1 MIKHIEYIKG
11 MAVFEKFVWRD
22 SLRDKGNNLA
32 IFKNI
37 NIIYGRNYSGK
48 TTLSRVFRA
57 FETGVISDKYGNPE
71 FSTCFDDGTNYTEK
85 QLLEHDKEIRVFNED
100 FVKKNLKFIVNEGEG
115 INSFAVLGDKNN
127 ELEDEIDKLQEKIGV
142 LEENSGMYG
151 VFKKY
156 KTDYEVA
163 SRNYLT
169 LKDEIEHLLREKA
182 NNSDTGIKHNKI
194 YGNANYNIQS
204 IRKDLDLVIQD
215 SYVALQPNDLE
226 KAQELLGSIEKRT
239 IPTSQLQK
247 INLSLISVK
256 AKELIEKN
264 IKVSD
269 PIQELLSDALLAKW
283 AYEGIKRHKD
293 IYSKCGF
300 CGGELPKELWEK
312 LDRHFDQEAKELES
326 AIDQLL
332 LDISKEKERSKSLF
346 SIKPELFYSKYN
358 DELQLLDSKLQRGI
372 LAYNQELDKLESQ
385 LNNRKENLLISKDF
399 QDINFS
405 DDIFLHIESEYE
417 RLREA
422 SNKFSENLAQEQ
434 TRAKEAL
441 RLNEV
446 CKFSRDI
453 DYLTKVEVLETARE
467 EENQTKKTQDEYDR
481 KIQGKLGEI
490 FKLKAKLK
498 DESKGAEKINEY
510 LNGFFGNNS
519 LSLKAIEIKDE
530 EGIRYSFDVIRN
542 NKKAYH
548 LSEGECSLI
557 AFCYFMA
564 KLDDIHTRGKKVII
578 WIDDPICSLDS
589 NHIFFVYSLINSEI
603 VGKNIH
609 EQLFISTHN
618 LDFLKYLKRLPRA
631 DNNKHTEYFL
641 LNRTGNISD
650 IKLMP
655 QYMREYVTEFNF
667 LFHQIYKCAALEQI
681 TDENYMTFY
690 NFGNNARKF
699 LEIYLYYKYPDGVK
713 DSLRERLSK
722 FFNEDQVAVAYI
734 ERVNNELSHLSG
746 VFERGATLLQ
756 SEEMKKVALAIIT
769 RLKEKDEEQYFS
781 LLKSINEEDIL

>member
-1 MIKHIEYIKG
+1 M
-11 MAVFEKFVWRD
+11 
-22 SLRDKGNNLA
+22 
-32 IFKNI
+32 
-37 NIIYGRNYSGK
+37 
-48 TTLSRVFRA
+48 
-57 FETGVISDKYGNPE
+57 
-71 FSTCFDDGTNYTEK
+71 
-85 QLLEHDKEIRVFNED
+85 
-100 FVKKNLKFIVNEGEG
+100 
-115 INSFAVLGDKNN
+115 
-127 ELEDEIDKLQEKIGV
+127 
-142 LEENSGMYG
+142 
-151 VFKKY
+151 
-156 KTDYEVA
+156 
-163 SRNYLT
+163 
-169 LKDEIEHLLREKA
+169 
-182 NNSDTGIKHNKI
+182 
-194 YGNANYNIQS
+194 
-204 IRKDLDLVIQD
+204 
-215 SYVALQPNDLE
+215 
-226 KAQELLGSIEKRT
+226 
-239 IPTSQLQK
+239 
-247 INLSLISVK
+247 
-256 AKELIEKN
+256 
-264 IKVSD
+264 
-269 PIQELLSDALLAKW
+269 
-283 AYEGIKRHKD
+283 
-293 IYSKCGF
+293 
-300 CGGELPKELWEK
+300 
-312 LDRHFDQEAKELES
+312 
-326 AIDQLL
+326 
-332 LDISKEKERSKSLF
+332 
-346 SIKPELFYSKYN
+346 
-358 DELQLLDSKLQRGI
+358 
-372 LAYNQELDKLESQ
+372 DKLESQ